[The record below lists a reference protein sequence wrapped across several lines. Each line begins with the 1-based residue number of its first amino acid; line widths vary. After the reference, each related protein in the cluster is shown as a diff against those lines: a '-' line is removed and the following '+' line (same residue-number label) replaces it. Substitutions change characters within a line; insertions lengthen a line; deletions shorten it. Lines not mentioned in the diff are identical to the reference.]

1 MCVYTVQRDATFV
14 VGGEPIVSLCIVD
27 TEPRK
32 LSSRDQEILAALAG
46 LVEREVALAG
56 ELGRAAQL
64 VESSVSYARNR
75 QHQDDVTVL
84 ALQRN

>member
-1 MCVYTVQRDATFV
+1 
-14 VGGEPIVSLCIVD
+14 
-27 TEPRK
+27 
-32 LSSRDQEILAALAG
+32 
-46 LVEREVALAG
+46 VEREVALAG